1 MIPLGNRITGYIKK
15 YIFNILKKRKEIFPK
30 ILSIEFTS
38 ACNAKCIMCPQ
49 PEMDRKKENM
59 SFDVLQKVVDDCKGK
74 PLKKIN
80 LFWMGDST
88 VDKNMI
94 EKIRIIRKNLPNVK
108 LYLSTNAQLLSEKR
122 SRILLEEDLLDVINF
137 DIDGLNKN
145 TFEGIRVKLDFDI
158 VTKNVKYFLN
168 YKKELKKSVPETRVT
183 IIDMK
188 PTKDEVSG
196 FIAYWSSL
204 ADKVDVNHYNTWGGT
219 QDELNYD
226 DGHIKDEHHAKLT
239 ESTGSGFDFA
249 CTHPWEEM
257 VVGADGRIG
266 LCCLDHELNEQ
277 VGDVKSNS
285 IEEIWQGDV
294 INSYRTKMLN
304 LDYSSIGSCANCN
317 AHTFQSNKTWAKIQK
332 IN

>member
-1 MIPLGNRITGYIKK
+1 MKGLKNKISRYIKGI
-15 YIFNILKKRKEIFPK
+15 IFNIIKKRKEVFPK

-59 SFDVLQKVVDDCKGK
+59 SFEVLQKVVDDCKGK

-94 EKIRIIRKNLPNVK
+94 EKIRIIRKNLPGVK

-122 SRILLEEDLLDVINF
+122 SRILLEENLLDVINF

-145 TFEGIRVKLDFDI
+145 TFEGIRVKLDFDV
-158 VTKNVKYFLN
+158 VTKNVMYFLN
-168 YKKELKKSVPETRVT
+168 YKKEIKKSTPETRVT

-188 PTKDEVSG
+188 PTKDEVLG
-196 FIAYWSSL
+196 FIAHWSNY

-226 DGHIKDEHHAKLT
+226 DGHIKDEHDSKFT
-239 ESTGSGFDFA
+239 ESTSNGFDFA

-277 VGDVKSNS
+277 VGDIKDNT
-285 IEEIWQGDV
+285 IEQIWRGDI

-317 AHTFQSNKTWAKIQK
+317 AHTFQSNKTWAKLQK
-332 IN
+332 SN